1 LDDVV
6 DRAGRPGKSQ
16 QAGRSTALEVPIE
29 VLVRSDGLKK
39 DQPNVLIQRVAQE
52 VQLALALELVNPQV
66 REITLLALTR
76 PRCTAH
82 TDHGNIYIG
91 SNLVV
96 QFLVLPRK
104 STGLKGRKRHAFP
117 WVTACGYVE

>member
-1 LDDVV
+1 MN
-6 DRAGRPGKSQ
+6 Q

-29 VLVRSDGLKK
+29 VFVRSDGLKI

-66 REITLLALTR
+66 REIAFLALTR
-76 PRCTAH
+76 KRCMAH
-82 TDHGNIYIG
+82 TVHSNIYIG
-91 SNLVV
+91 SNVVV
-96 QFLVLPRK
+96 QLFVLPRK

-117 WVTACGYVE
+117 CFCFTACGYEE